1 MTEKKNIEQLVK
13 EGFEGTAFKAPDA
26 LWSSINSE
34 LVNSK
39 DTSDQRI
46 KESYDHIQVMAPL
59 GIWEGIEK
67 ELTIDKGWRKTAV
80 YLRRRTGVKWTKRVI
95 AFAVFLF
102 FITSE
107 YPDLSGEAERTVS
120 ETSNPRYAELV
131 IKNEQ
136 TILTS
141 EKNLRLQLETLSNP
155 PLYSMGNEMNE
166 QSKPL
171 TSAREAGHGE
181 KRILSTQRSFEAMSI
196 NRTKTDEIVEVV
208 LTASSGNHRVN
219 SSDSLL
225 IDFSTIGGLPIFP
238 LSRISLR
245 ETEEIT
251 IIDYKP
257 TKNKVFEAGLF
268 VGVTTTEIINNTT
281 RAALDP
287 SSLISLNPSIS
298 SHLGVQGVYHFSKS
312 HSLVGSLNRLKVGQS
327 TNQYSNGEYQK
338 KDINFEFIRFQT
350 MYQLKFKRLEEQRNF
365 YTLKV
370 GPYIGLLSRK
380 SATVSGLSSNS
391 SSSTETLEYIGQVD
405 AGLSFHVG
413 RTTALKNFVLDYGL
427 SFDKGWVN
435 LNKGTGN
442 TPSSFDRTT
451 TIDLGAYIS
460 VRYKF

>member
-1 MTEKKNIEQLVK
+1 MAEKKNIEKLVK
-13 EGFEGTAFKAPDA
+13 EGFEGTSFKAPDG
-26 LWSSINSE
+26 LWSSINSA

-39 DTSDQRI
+39 DTAEQKI
-46 KESYDHIQVMAPL
+46 KDSFDNIEVAAPL

-67 ELTIDKGWRKTAV
+67 ELTIDRGWRRTAV
-80 YLRRRTGVKWTKRVI
+80 YLRRRTGAKWAKRVI
-95 AFAVFLF
+95 AFAIFIFL
-102 FITSE
+102 ITPE
-107 YPDLSGEAERTVS
+107 CVDLGGISDDTASKT
-120 ETSNPRYAELV
+120 NKPRHAELV
-131 IKNEQ
+131 SKKRKEHPISDQSLRPQFQ
-136 TILTS
+136 TSSNISMYSAGGEMFGKSTS
-141 EKNLRLQLETLSNP
+141 IIVGKETGLGESGIPAKRSLDAVNSDKNLNYE
-155 PLYSMGNEMNE
+155 YDG
-166 QSKPL
+166 
-171 TSAREAGHGE
+171 A
-181 KRILSTQRSFEAMSI
+181 
-196 NRTKTDEIVEVV
+196 V
-208 LTASSGNHRVN
+208 LTVRNEISVN
-219 SSDSLL
+219 PSDYLL
-225 IDFSTIGGLPIFP
+225 SDCSNARQLPIIP
-238 LSRISLR
+238 LSKISL
-245 ETEEIT
+245 TAPEESA
-251 IIDYKP
+251 IIELKP
-257 TKNKVFEAGLF
+257 TKNKLFEAGLF

-350 MYQLKFKRLEEQRNF
+350 MYQLKFKRFEEQRNF